1 MHRIARIF
9 FDLDGT
15 LIDVSEK
22 YYRVYM
28 DFMKQEGLKPLLP
41 KEKFLRLKRKGTSNS
56 SIVKDKKMLARYET
70 FFLENIERERYLKYD
85 KIFGF
90 SLRVLEKLRKFR
102 FRIFVVTLRRDR
114 KNLFKE
120 AERFGFPAAVS
131 IVQGR
136 PRAFNRRSDYE
147 TKEKLVKRFA
157 RAGDIMVGDTEADI
171 MCGKG
176 LGMITVGVLSG
187 MRQLSCLKKLKPDR
201 IVQDIRS
208 VPSILL

>member
-1 MHRIARIF
+1 MHRIRNIF

-28 DFMKQEGLKPLLP
+28 DFVKQEGLKPFFS
-41 KEKFLRLKRKGTSNS
+41 KEKFLRLKRKGASNS
-56 SIVKDKKMLARYET
+56 SMFKDKKMLARYES

-85 KIFGF
+85 KMFSF
-90 SLRVLEKLRKFR
+90 SLRVLKKLRKLG
-102 FRIFVVTLRRDR
+102 FRIFVVTLRRNR

-120 AERFGFPAAVS
+120 TERFGFPAAVS
-131 IVQGR
+131 ILQGS
-136 PRAFNRRSDYE
+136 PRVFNGKSDYE
-147 TKEKLVKRFA
+147 TKKKLVKRFTHT
-157 RAGDIMVGDTEADI
+157 RDIMVGDTEADM

-187 MRQLSCLKKLKPDR
+187 MRQFSCLKKLKPDR

-208 VPSILL
+208 ILSTLS